1 MAAEMIFEGKV
12 TGSATVSVL
21 APFGGIVDEVRVRA
35 GDRITQGA
43 GVAAIKTTRVY
54 APAEGVVSG
63 VFGREGD
70 ATEGISERYGAV
82 LFVEPVNKYTI
93 FASTEKAYNV
103 SENKFIHIGEEVYL
117 CCTADGSHQGTG
129 VVTAVEAEGKYKV
142 EVTGGE
148 FCMDE
153 TVGIFRKPGY
163 PSSSRIGR
171 GTVAATAAVA
181 VKGSGSILKM
191 HVANGDMVERGELLF
206 ETVEGTLDGLFSP
219 GNEVLCDVTG
229 IVSNIDAAAGT
240 AVEKGAK
247 LITVYPDDALQVEV
261 PVLESD
267 LSAISVDMPVR
278 IEFGWDPEQD
288 TRMDGVVTHISYVNG
303 AESGEPSYTAYVHF
317 TPDETVR
324 LGMTVLVYALGD
336 TDAPANEIE
345 GE

>member
-1 MAAEMIFEGKV
+1 MADSLLSLEFTPDFCSG
-12 TGSATVSVL
+12 GSSNSPSADNGLS
-21 APFGGIVDEVRVRA
+21 AMCIR
-35 GDRITQGA
+35 DR
-43 GVAAIKTTRVY
+43 
-54 APAEGVVSG
+54 
-63 VFGREGD
+63 
-70 ATEGISERYGAV
+70 
-82 LFVEPVNKYTI
+82 
-93 FASTEKAYNV
+93 
-103 SENKFIHIGEEVYL
+103 VYL

-240 AVEKGAK
+240 AVELS
-247 LITVYPDDALQVEV
+247 LIHILFHRGHRR
-261 PVLESD
+261 LRRH
-267 LSAISVDMPVR
+267 PVR
-278 IEFGWDPEQD
+278 
-288 TRMDGVVTHISYVNG
+288 
-303 AESGEPSYTAYVHF
+303 ESLRGDCRGGEELRNADQLRRDRQHG
-317 TPDETVR
+317 R
-324 LGMTVLVYALGD
+324 HLRRRKR
-336 TDAPANEIE
+336 
-345 GE
+345 